1 MGLMACSK
9 CGSSVSDQAISCPRC
24 GDPLHTTVVST
35 DGDAADRDAR
45 RQQWITG
52 IIGKPPSIWLWA
64 VGPFVL
70 IAVVAFA
77 LNISS
82 ASRWV
87 FPVAF
92 ATYLVRSWPYWSRQ
106 RRLQQL
112 DDPELQRQ
120 FAEANRIDSGRLHG
134 ERS

>member
-9 CGSSVSDQAISCPRC
+9 CGSSVSDQAIACPRC
-24 GDPLHTTVVST
+24 GHPLRTTVDST
-35 DGDAADRDAR
+35 DGDAAARPAR
-45 RQQWITG
+45 RREWITG

-70 IAVVAFA
+70 IAVIA
-77 LNISS
+77 LALDISS
-82 ASRWV
+82 ASRWA

-92 ATYLVRSWPYWSRQ
+92 VTYLVRSWPYWSRQ

-112 DDPELQRQ
+112 DDPELQRR
-120 FAEANRIDSGRLHG
+120 FAEANRIDPGRLYG